1 MKAVLSDSGLL
12 KSLISLLT
20 PSLANPIKQSSD
32 GGPPSYEPKPG
43 GGRKRSPSDADSSDP
58 TLLKK
63 NSNLLPPTPSSGI
76 KQTNTRLTGQ
86 KGQIS
91 EKNISVLAASILFTV
106 FQHVECWPVEL
117 LRAFAEDT
125 FGPRY
130 WVDDERCKIFVAN
143 FEVSLNTQ
151 ESGEALTSS
160 LAEQAEAH
168 YASLLQSSGSTH
180 ASSSICPKSKPTKN
194 DDESSDASSS
204 GDEEVLE
211 SDNVQSTSNGQHKGG
226 GTGLEILFDIKNFRR
241 VRSRYTSEQIIH
253 DDTIAD
259 ALQSRLNLKSKQNYR
274 LLETLP
280 LFLSIRRV
288 RSLSSSY
295 LERWLNSPALAGLGR
310 TLLTKLIGA
319 MECADPPIHEDVS
332 LIQVRHSLSFH
343 FSAGS
348 SWLTSDDIDRISIFR
363 MC

>member
-1 MKAVLSDSGLL
+1 MKEVFSDSGLL
-12 KSLISLLT
+12 KGLISLLT
-20 PSLANPIKQSSD
+20 PSSANPIKLGSD

-58 TLLKK
+58 TPLKK
-63 NSNLLPPTPSSGI
+63 NSNIPPTPSLGT
-76 KQTNTRLTGQ
+76 KQTARLTGQ
-86 KGQIS
+86 KGQMS
-91 EKNISVLAASILFTV
+91 DKNISVLAASILFTV
-106 FQHVECWPVEL
+106 FQHVECWPAEL

-130 WVDDERCKIFVAN
+130 WVGEDECKTFVAN
-143 FEVSLNTQ
+143 FEVSLKAQ
-151 ESGEALTSS
+151 EFGESPMPS

-180 ASSSICPKSKPTKN
+180 ASVSKRKEPM
-194 DDESSDASSS
+194 DDESSVASSS

-211 SDNVQSTSNGQHKGG
+211 SDNVQSTSNGRHKGDV
-226 GTGLEILFDIKNFRR
+226 TGLELFFDMKPSRR
-241 VRSRYTSEQIIH
+241 VRSRYTPGRIIH
-253 DDTIAD
+253 DETIAD

-319 MECADPPIHEDVS
+319 IECADPPIHEDVS
-332 LIQVRHSLSFH
+332 VVQVCHSLGYFL
-343 FSAGS
+343 AGPG
-348 SWLTSDDIDRISIFR
+348 
-363 MC
+363 